1 MARVTVEDCLEREE
15 NRFAL
20 VIMGARRSR
29 QLMRTDEPLVQCK
42 NKPLVT
48 SLREIAAGK
57 VTFDRNTSKVVEE
70 WVIEQRARNAIKA

>member
-20 VIMGARRSR
+20 VVLASARTR
-29 QLMRTDEPLVQCK
+29 QLMKGADPLVRSK
-42 NKPLVT
+42 NKPAVT

-57 VTFDRNTSKVVEE
+57 VTFDRPSLDAVEE
-70 WVIEQRARNAIKA
+70 WIENTVRRAV

>member
-20 VIMGARRSR
+20 VIMAAKRARA
-29 QLMRTDEPLVQCK
+29 LMKDEEALVQCK

-57 VTFDRNTSKVVEE
+57 VAFDRKSSDVVEE
-70 WVIEQRARNAIKA
+70 WVAAQRALHTP

>member
-1 MARVTVEDCLEREE
+1 MEDCLEREE

-20 VIMGARRSR
+20 VIMAARRSR
-29 QLMRTDEPLVQCK
+29 QLMKREDALVRCK

-57 VTFDRNTSKVVEE
+57 VAFDRNTREVVAE
-70 WVIEQRARNAIKA
+70 WVAQMRARYLAQDNAK